1 MLSDALSIETRGQRL
16 SGSFIA
22 LVLAMAF
29 LGPAPAVAIAL
40 LTIGVDAARERLSP
54 ARTVSNAVTYTLFP
68 LAGGLLARAAQEA
81 GADPTSLA
89 YGFVVFGVYLATI
102 TLNFVLTA
110 LGGYLWLGYG
120 VGMQV
125 RRVLVP
131 LLPSELAAATLVL
144 AFSVIYISIGISAFA
159 VLVLA
164 LVAFQ
169 FLTRA
174 LLESEERAEQLE
186 TRTTEL
192 AALQVGALAALV
204 QTLSLRDKMTARH
217 SAAVAR
223 YSRAIALAAGC
234 APEEQELV
242 HTAGLLH
249 DIGKFIFPDRILF
262 ADTRLSDDDWQI
274 VKRHPAQGARVV
286 GKVAGLAAVA
296 EIIRAHHERVDGAG
310 YPRGLR
316 GEEIPLLSR
325 IISVADTYDV
335 MTARDSYRRPVSQP
349 EAIAELR
356 RVSGTQLDGRLVE
369 MFVELLG
376 SWVAFRHTTTP
387 TSRPSWTSR
396 RAVSGVRRLS
406 IARRSSRAQ
415 NSNIRPQFGRMVE
428 RSWLDVRIRAYS
440 AAIAASTERAL
451 QRPLCLRRIG
461 YQRDAARTCGGKRSA
476 TMGFKL

>member
-1 MLSDALSIETRGQRL
+1 MRPR
-16 SGSFIA
+16 
-22 LVLAMAF
+22 
-29 LGPAPAVAIAL
+29 
-40 LTIGVDAARERLSP
+40 R
-54 ARTVSNAVTYTLFP
+54 
-68 LAGGLLARAAQEA
+68 A

-174 LLESEERAEQLE
+174 LALESEERAEQVE

-262 ADTRLSDDDWQI
+262 ADTRLTDDDWQI
-274 VKRHPAQGARVV
+274 VKSHPARAPAWSARSP
-286 GKVAGLAAVA
+286 ASARSPDHPQPP
-296 EIIRAHHERVDGAG
+296 RARRR
-310 YPRGLR
+310 RGLPARPARR
-316 GEEIPLLSR
+316 GDP
-325 IISVADTYDV
+325 AA
-335 MTARDSYRRPVSQP
+335 ARASSPSP
-349 EAIAELR
+349 
-356 RVSGTQLDGRLVE
+356 
-369 MFVELLG
+369 
-376 SWVAFRHTTTP
+376 TP
-387 TSRPSWTSR
+387 TTS
-396 RAVSGVRRLS
+396 
-406 IARRSSRAQ
+406 
-415 NSNIRPQFGRMVE
+415 
-428 RSWLDVRIRAYS
+428 
-440 AAIAASTERAL
+440 
-451 QRPLCLRRIG
+451 
-461 YQRDAARTCGGKRSA
+461 
-476 TMGFKL
+476 

>member
-1 MLSDALSIETRGQRL
+1 MLVGALSVAVLTSRASDWRPLALVILLAALAVLSDALSIETRGQRL

-40 LTIGVDAARERLSP
+40 LTIGVDAARERLSR
-54 ARTVSNAVTYTLFP
+54 ARTLSNVVTYALFP
-68 LAGGLLARAAQEA
+68 LVGGLLARGAQEA
-81 GADPTSLA
+81 GADPAGLA
-89 YGFVVFGVYLATI
+89 YGFVVFGVYVATI
-102 TLNFVLTA
+102 TLNFALTA
-110 LGGYLWLGYG
+110 LGGRLWLGYG
-120 VGMQV
+120 IGMQV

-144 AFSVIYISIGISAFA
+144 AFSVIYISIGIAAFA
-159 VLVLA
+159 VLVVA

-234 APEEQELV
+234 TPEEQELV

-262 ADTRLSDDDWQI
+262 AEARLSDDDWQI

-296 EIIRAHHERVDGAG
+296 EIIRCHHERVDGAG

-335 MTARDSYRRPVSQP
+335 MTARDSYRTPVSRQ

-356 RVSGTQLDGRLVE
+356 RVSSTQLDGRLVE
-369 MFVELLG
+369 AFIDLLLG
-376 SWVAFRHTTTP
+376 SSVAFQHTTDADFEAELDLEA
-387 TSRPSWTSR
+387 RV
-396 RAVSGVRRLS
+396 RAFV
-406 IARRSSRAQ
+406 A
-415 NSNIRPQFGRMVE
+415 
-428 RSWLDVRIRAYS
+428 
-440 AAIAASTERAL
+440 
-451 QRPLCLRRIG
+451 
-461 YQRDAARTCGGKRSA
+461 
-476 TMGFKL
+476 